1 LTGVYKQKLS
11 AASFVRKSRLIVGLD
26 FTLAFAGLSE
36 AEREK
41 ERARVEKDAIQM
53 IRDTSDSA
61 IAYKFNRQL
70 VLPLG
75 LYDSIS
81 RIIDVIHDLGL
92 TAIMDCK
99 INDVGHT
106 NTRIAEYYFDAG
118 FDALIANP
126 FVGWEGGLDSVF
138 KVAEKKGGGVILLC
152 YMSHPAADEGYGLSI
167 QLDKK
172 GKRQSSMYEIFAHR
186 AIKWGADGVIVGAT
200 HPERIKEIKKI
211 LRDDIPILSP
221 GIGAQGGSVR
231 EAIQSGSSYVIAA
244 RSVINSPNP
253 SIAAKELADETQV
266 WESG

>member
-1 LTGVYKQKLS
+1 MTGVYKQKLS

-26 FTLAFAGLSE
+26 FTVAFAGLSE

-41 ERARVEKDAIQM
+41 ERSRVEQKAIQT
-53 IRDTSDSA
+53 IRETSDYTV
-61 IAYKFNRQL
+61 AYKFNRQL

-75 LYDSIS
+75 LFDSIS
-81 RIIDVIHDLGL
+81 RIIDVIHDTGL

-106 NTRIAEYYFDAG
+106 NTQIAQYYFDAG

-138 KVAEKKGGGVILLC
+138 KLAENRNRGVILLC

-172 GKRQSSMYEIFAHR
+172 GKHPSPMYEIFAQR
-186 AIKWGADGVIVGAT
+186 ALKWGADGVIVGAT
-200 HPERIKEIKKI
+200 FPDRIKEIRKL
-211 LRDDIPILSP
+211 LRDDIPIISP
-221 GIGAQGGSVR
+221 GVGAQGGSAR
-231 EAIQSGSSYVIAA
+231 DAIQSGASYVIAA
-244 RSVINSPNP
+244 RSIVDSPNP
-253 SIAAKELADETQV
+253 STAAKELAAETQ
-266 WESG
+266 S